1 MNYLSPPEAFHAFPA
16 TKVSAKLRYVDGT
29 VKGAMLVAA
38 QNVKSGEKILQIP
51 RDLQISDATRMRV
64 WSCKDWT
71 GQGVH

>member
-1 MNYLSPPEAFHAFPA
+1 
-16 TKVSAKLRYVDGT
+16 
-29 VKGAMLVAA
+29 
-38 QNVKSGEKILQIP
+38 LQIP

>member
-1 MNYLSPPEAFHAFPA
+1 MNCYEYLNIYELLTPPEAFHAFPA

-38 QNVKSGEKILQIP
+38 QNIKSGEKILQIP

-64 WSCKDWT
+64 
-71 GQGVH
+71 